1 VACKGLAG
9 GAGWARGIALLGA
22 PLEGQPSQVAK
33 LDGPG
38 NDVGGNYKLVVENGS
53 LIHFFLGSDWVCG

>member
-1 VACKGLAG
+1 
-9 GAGWARGIALLGA
+9 LGA

-38 NDVGGNYKLVVENGS
+38 NDISGNYKLVVENGS
-53 LIHFFLGSDWVCG
+53 LIHFLLGSDWVCG